1 MVWRNINDC
10 VKAVPLRRHLL
21 MASLLTVLR
30 SVPGCLISRCCC
42 RWYRLWYHEAV
53 LSVRAA
59 FRYAFLQPTNV
70 IGSNTIAIYTT
81 HRILVEISA

>member
-1 MVWRNINDC
+1 MVWRNIMTC

-21 MASLLTVLR
+21 MASLLTFWR

-42 RWYRLWYHEAV
+42 RWYRCGNHEAV

-59 FRYAFLQPTNV
+59 FRYAFLQLLNV

-81 HRILVEISA
+81 HRILVKYSA